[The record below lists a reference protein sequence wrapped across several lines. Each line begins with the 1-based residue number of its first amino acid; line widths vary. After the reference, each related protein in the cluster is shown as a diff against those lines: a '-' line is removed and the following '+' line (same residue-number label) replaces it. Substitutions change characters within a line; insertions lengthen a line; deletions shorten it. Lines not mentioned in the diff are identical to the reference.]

1 MSIAYNNYGFTNAAS
16 SVGGGST
23 TLTVVN
29 NSSVD
34 RQQNEKV
41 WIRQI
46 VGGWEIIDWA
56 SADVNSLTAKCDSAI
71 AVGGTGTVS
80 LADDGVI
87 MTHLVRDF
95 SLAIGVQSADV
106 DDTLQQFTFGNYPGY
121 GGSTYNVYRYL
132 SSSSLN
138 IVTANYRN
146 NLKVKLSYKI
156 VPVSATSLADIR
168 SSGLYLG
175 QLSTVDGDWQSGIQH
190 LPIFKQKATNVEEG
204 TVYSGTSSNYLTVN
218 NGIIVDFNKWID
230 LDYTLSD
237 NPIVNRLTVSDRLGN
252 SQSAQDSIAT
262 ALGTPLQRFNIG
274 LLERSGGSDPTFDIV
289 VDLARTGLYTADG
302 STALWTP
309 YKQSVV

>member
-1 MSIAYNNYGFTNAAS
+1 MANLLGFTNAVA

-95 SLAIGVQSADV
+95 SLANGVQAANV

-121 GGSTYNVYRYL
+121 GGSTYYVYRYI

-138 IVTANYRN
+138 IATATYRN
-146 NLKVKLSYKI
+146 NLKIKLSYKI
-156 VPVSATSLADIR
+156 VPVSATSLSDIV

-175 QLSTVDGDWQSGIQH
+175 QLTKVDSGWQDGIQY
-190 LPIFKQKATNVEEG
+190 LPAFKQKATSVEES
-204 TVYSGTSSNYLTVN
+204 TVYSGTSSDYLRVN
-218 NGIIVDFNKWID
+218 NGIIADINKWID

-237 NPIVNRLTVSDRLGN
+237 NPVANKLTVSDRLGN
-252 SQSAQDSIAT
+252 SQSVQDGITT

-274 LLERSGGSDPTFDIV
+274 IPARSGSSEPTFDIV
-289 VDLARTGLYTADG
+289 VDLAKTGLYTADG

>member
-1 MSIAYNNYGFTNAAS
+1 MPIPYNNYGFTNAAS

-29 NSSVD
+29 NSSVE
-34 RQQNEKV
+34 RFENEKV

-56 SADVNSLTAKCDSAI
+56 SADVNSLTAKCNEVI

-80 LADDGVI
+80 LANDGVI

-121 GGSTYNVYRYL
+121 GGATYNVYRYI

-138 IVTANYRN
+138 IATATYRN
-146 NLKVKLSYKI
+146 NLKIKLSYKI
-156 VPVSATSLADIR
+156 VPISATSLADIV
-168 SSGLYLG
+168 SSGLHLG
-175 QLSTVDGDWQSGIQH
+175 QLTKVDGGWQDGIQY
-190 LPIFKQKATNVEEG
+190 LPAFKQKATLVEEG
-204 TVYSGTSSNYLTVN
+204 TVYSGTSSDYLRIN
-218 NGIIVDFNKWID
+218 NGIIVDVNKWID

-237 NPIVNRLTVSDRLGN
+237 NPVVNKLIISDRLGN
-252 SQSAQDSIAT
+252 SQSAQDGIAT

-274 LLERSGGSDPTFDIV
+274 LSTRSGGSDPTFDIV